1 MPDLANSQA
10 APAAKL
16 RPYRDYR
23 GGTCKPYRPAPP
35 DFREVYLQIGWDRK
49 IEEHYRAG
57 WQTIR
62 RWIDE
67 CGGEELREARA
78 AISGRPVAPRRRSK
92 LPTYADAVAAQ
103 TSRQP
108 A

>member
-1 MPDLANSQA
+1 MGLISKIFGSYSAREIKRVEHQKEAVLA
-10 APAAKL
+10 L
-16 RPYRDYR
+16 
-23 GGTCKPYRPAPP
+23 
-35 DFREVYLQIGWDRK
+35 
-49 IEEHYRAG
+49 EEHYRAR

-67 CGGEELREARA
+67 CGEEELREDRA